1 MRGVGMCRALKR
13 SNVKKQI
20 VSTLLVAVMAASS
33 GLAYAQPD
41 RGPGGPGGP
50 GSPGNGPGNS
60 HGNGHDDAPG
70 KGPNHG
76 QNKGPGKGPNY
87 GPGQGPGHDA
97 GRGPGPKHGHGYD
110 RPDPAP
116 SRWSKGERVPQPYRG
131 PQYVINDWRG
141 YHLKQ
146 PPRGYQWISVGA
158 DYFLIGVATGIVLES
173 VFDR

>member
-1 MRGVGMCRALKR
+1 M
-13 SNVKKQI
+13 KKQLI
-20 VSTLLVAVMAASS
+20 STLLVAVIASSS
-33 GLAYAQPD
+33 GLAQAQPD
-41 RGPGGPGGP
+41 RGPGGPGPSSQDRG
-50 GSPGNGPGNS
+50 PGNGPGKGPGLGPGS
-60 HGNGHDDAPG
+60 KHGNGHDNSPG
-70 KGPNHG
+70 KGPQG
-76 QNKGPGKGPNY
+76 
-87 GPGQGPGHDA
+87 GPGQGPGHHA
-97 GRGPGPKHGHGYD
+97 GKGPGPNPGHGYD

-116 SRWSKGERVPQPYRG
+116 ARWSKGERVPQPYRG

>member
-1 MRGVGMCRALKR
+1 MCRALRR

-20 VSTLLVAVMAASS
+20 VSTLLVAVIAASS

-50 GSPGNGPGNS
+50 GNGPGNS
-60 HGNGHDDAPG
+60 HGNGHGNAPG
-70 KGPNHG
+70 KGPNNG
-76 QNKGPGKGPNY
+76 PNNGPGH
-87 GPGQGPGHDA
+87 GPGHDA
-97 GRGPGPKHGHGYD
+97 GRGPGPNHGHGYD

-116 SRWSKGERVPQPYRG
+116 ARWSKGERVPQPYRG